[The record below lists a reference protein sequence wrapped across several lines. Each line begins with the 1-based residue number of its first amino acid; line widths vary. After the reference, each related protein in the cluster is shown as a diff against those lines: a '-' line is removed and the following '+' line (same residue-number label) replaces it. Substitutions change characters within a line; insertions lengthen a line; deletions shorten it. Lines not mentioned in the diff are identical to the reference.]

1 MNSNSNKNATQDKK
15 RSKGAKIVLW
25 SILGCVAA
33 TLIVL
38 GVMLVIAMCG
48 GTGTSNG
55 SLLGL
60 QWKVATT
67 VLGVF
72 VVALVLAWLLTEPSF
87 KKEEEVFEVH
97 DIYQTYVRKVEKP
110 RPVVKAEAPKTAEEP
125 KKEETVETSPE
136 ADEAEKVENTE
147 AAPEDEEAKKKS
159 EQIIEEA
166 QASDDPADEDEDE
179 DDDEEEADDDAEDD
193 DDVDV
198 VDENSP
204 AELFIGAFV
213 ADDGEMYRYRRS
225 YMSRII
231 QSSDNTKG
239 YYESVKN
246 KFLSYKNVK
255 SRTSWGHETFNCGR
269 KKLAHFNVRGKT
281 LVMYLALDPA
291 EYVGTKYHAKDMSEK
306 AKYAQV
312 PVMVRVKSP
321 RGEKFALELIEQLME
336 KNEIPVNPKYTEQSF
351 DLATRD
357 NDALVAEGYVKVV
370 PVKKS
375 PAPAEVKELE
385 KVNQ

>member
-1 MNSNSNKNATQDKK
+1 MEVTMNSNSNKTATQDKK

-33 TLIVL
+33 TLIVMA
-38 GVMLVIAMCG
+38 VMLIIAACG

-55 SLLGL
+55 SILGL
-60 QWKVATT
+60 QWKATTT

-97 DIYQTYVRKVEKP
+97 DIYQTYVKKVEKP
-110 RPVVKAEAPKTAEEP
+110 RPVVKKEEP
-125 KKEETVETSPE
+125 KTEEKPEETSPNE
-136 ADEAEKVENTE
+136 DNAEKVEDTA

-159 EQIIEEA
+159 EQII
-166 QASDDPADEDEDE
+166 DESETPEDDEDE
-179 DDDEEEADDDAEDD
+179 DDDEDEADDDVEDD

-269 KKLAHFNVRGKT
+269 KKLARFNVRGKT

-336 KNEIPVNPKYTEQSF
+336 KNEIPANPKYTEQSF
-351 DLATRD
+351 DLAARD
-357 NDALVAEGYVKVV
+357 NETLVAEGFVKVV
-370 PVKKS
+370 PVKKT
-375 PAPAEVKELE
+375 PAPAEVKEFE
-385 KVNQ
+385 NA